1 MISCDEF
8 HTQYAR
14 AYHYFLMWADVNRG
28 IFDEY
33 GISTKE
39 VIVEIIIQLEIFL
52 DIGTYTSNDSIGFN
66 EICTNQSFLKS
77 NIMCK

>member
-52 DIGTYTSNDSIGFN
+52 DIGTQCLEKFIS
-66 EICTNQSFLKS
+66 
-77 NIMCK
+77 

>member
-39 VIVEIIIQLEIFL
+39 VIVEIIIQLEIIL
-52 DIGTYTSNDSIGFN
+52 DIGTQYHNWEWFHWF
-66 EICTNQSFLKS
+66 E
-77 NIMCK
+77 

>member
-52 DIGTYTSNDSIGFN
+52 DIGTQYHNWEWFHWF
-66 EICTNQSFLKS
+66 E
-77 NIMCK
+77 